1 MDINKFYPIIAVDCD
16 RTLHDEY
23 YPLLGNPNRPLIKW
37 LLWQQSRGAKIVLW
51 TCREGKELAQAIRFF
66 DGYNL
71 VFDAINQ
78 NVPEIGYYSR
88 KPVAD
93 LYIDDNCVNTA
104 DLMQMINDTAEK

>member
-1 MDINKFYPIIAVDCD
+1 MDVNKFYPTIAVDCD
-16 RTLHDEY
+16 GTLHDQH

-37 LLWQQSRGAKIVLW
+37 LLNQQSRGAKIILW
-51 TCREGKELAQAIRFF
+51 TCREGKELVQAIRFF

-78 NVPEIGYYSR
+78 NPEEVGWYSR
-88 KPVAD
+88 KPVAN

-104 DLMQMINDTAEK
+104 DLMKMINETAEK